1 LKQKDQDGLTP
12 IMLAAQHK
20 DPLVA
25 QKRVLYLLTKAG
37 KDSGKLGLGRSK
49 AGATALHYAAGAG
62 ATKETIKA
70 LYDAGQV
77 ALNTFSLQGGTPL
90 HWACAAVTAKDFTST
105 IDALI
110 ECGANVN
117 AQQTTGQNN
126 RIPTPLVLAAAAG
139 NDKHAKRLLQCP
151 DISIDTQLPGNVTLF
166 HMAADLNLVGTLSL
180 LLEKL
185 GDNDVDKAILLQKNH
200 DGLTPL
206 DLAAQEG
213 HVGCVLLLLPPTE
226 DGKEAPTEEDAKGY
240 IEDHKK
246 TKSKTTPTTP
256 EEATKKE
263 EPSVKTTD
271 ATEDEAQRMAAE
283 TISSPDPSE
292 EDVQKA
298 LELKAKGNGHF
309 SKKEWEPAHDFY
321 SQAIAA
327 NPKEATFYSNRSA
340 CCMSMHRPKEAL
352 QDAVF
357 ARALRPT
364 WSKACY
370 RMAVARLE
378 LERYEDAALSAWEGL
393 QQDQDNDE
401 LKSLLQKCV
410 KKGRQ
415 DFKQGK
421 ETSSR

>member
-1 LKQKDQDGLTP
+1 
-12 IMLAAQHK
+12 
-20 DPLVA
+20 
-25 QKRVLYLLTKAG
+25 
-37 KDSGKLGLGRSK
+37 
-49 AGATALHYAAGAG
+49 
-62 ATKETIKA
+62 
-70 LYDAGQV
+70 
-77 ALNTFSLQGGTPL
+77 
-90 HWACAAVTAKDFTST
+90 
-105 IDALI
+105 
-110 ECGANVN
+110 
-117 AQQTTGQNN
+117 
-126 RIPTPLVLAAAAG
+126 
-139 NDKHAKRLLQCP
+139 
-151 DISIDTQLPGNVTLF
+151 
-166 HMAADLNLVGTLSL
+166 MAADLNLVGTLSSL
-180 LLEKL
+180 LQKL
-185 GDNDVDKAILLQKNH
+185 GDDKAVLLQKNH

-213 HVGCVLLLLPPTE
+213 HVGCVLLLLPTE

-246 TKSKTTPTTP
+246 TKSKTAATTP
-256 EEATKKE
+256 EEAKKE
-263 EPSVKTTD
+263 EASVVKKTD
-271 ATEDEAQRMAAE
+271 ANEDEAQRMAAE
-283 TISSPDPSE
+283 IISSPDPSE
-292 EDVQKA
+292 EHVQKA

-309 SKKEWEPAHDFY
+309 TKKEWEPAHDFY

-340 CCMSMHRPKEAL
+340 CCMSMHRPKG
-352 QDAVF
+352 
-357 ARALRPT
+357 ALRPI

-421 ETSSR
+421 ATSSR

>member
-1 LKQKDQDGLTP
+1 
-12 IMLAAQHK
+12 
-20 DPLVA
+20 
-25 QKRVLYLLTKAG
+25 
-37 KDSGKLGLGRSK
+37 LGDDDSK
-49 AGATALHYAAGAG
+49 A
-62 ATKETIKA
+62 
-70 LYDAGQV
+70 
-77 ALNTFSLQGGTPL
+77 
-90 HWACAAVTAKDFTST
+90 TS
-105 IDALI
+105 
-110 ECGANVN
+110 
-117 AQQTTGQNN
+117 
-126 RIPTPLVLAAAAG
+126 
-139 NDKHAKRLLQCP
+139 
-151 DISIDTQLPGNVTLF
+151 
-166 HMAADLNLVGTLSL
+166 
-180 LLEKL
+180 
-185 GDNDVDKAILLQKNH
+185 ILLQKNH

-213 HVGCVLLLLPPTE
+213 HVGCVLLLLPTNN
-226 DGKEAPTEEDAKGY
+226 KNNTEEDAKAY

-246 TKSKTTPTTP
+246 TKSFSTATTP
-256 EEATKKE
+256 EEAKHKE
-263 EPSVKTTD
+263 EPVKKTVD
-271 ATEDEAQRMAAE
+271 ATEEEAQRMAAE
-283 TISSPDPSE
+283 MISSPDPSE
-292 EDVQKA
+292 EDVQTA

-309 SKKEWEPAHDFY
+309 IKKEWDQAHAFY

-352 QDAVF
+352 QDAVM
-357 ARALRPT
+357 ARALRPN

-421 ETSSR
+421 ATTSTSR